1 VDEVENRRVAA
12 ARARAW
18 MRYHAT
24 RFLEHDA
31 AAKAREK
38 VLGLDELTVDYQYQ
52 QAAKKRNGH
61 QQAALMWAALATA
74 EEAGLPQ
81 GST

>member
-1 VDEVENRRVAA
+1 MDEVDNRRVAA
-12 ARARAW
+12 ARARTW

-38 VLGLDELTVDYQYQ
+38 VLGPDAQVVDYEYQ
-52 QAAKKRNGH
+52 QASKKRNGH
-61 QQAALMWAALATA
+61 QQAALMWAAIATA

>member
-1 VDEVENRRVAA
+1 MDEVENRRVAA

-61 QQAALMWAALATA
+61 QQGHGT
-74 EEAGLPQ
+74 G
-81 GST
+81 